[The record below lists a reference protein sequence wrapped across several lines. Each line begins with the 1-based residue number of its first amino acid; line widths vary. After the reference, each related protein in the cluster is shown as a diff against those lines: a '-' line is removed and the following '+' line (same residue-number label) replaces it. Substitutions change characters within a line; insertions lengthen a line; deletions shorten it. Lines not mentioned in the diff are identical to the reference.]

1 MTNLTKRAMADALKK
16 LLQKRKLEH
25 ITVQDVADEANVSR
39 KTFYYHFHDIYDL
52 LEWLLLEECRE
63 LAHGHEAG
71 AWIQD
76 VAIGLNYATK
86 NREWLQ
92 NIYLSMER
100 PQLERILRKIVEPRI
115 KASFEQA
122 RAGRPVNEEDRQ
134 FVEDIFTYGV
144 TGLFLTWMGEGMRDD
159 AVFLQ
164 DKLVLFFEDS
174 IKLMV
179 DRCVAEADKN

>member
-52 LEWLLLEECRE
+52 VEWLLLEECRE

-86 NREWLQ
+86 NWE
-92 NIYLSMER
+92 
-100 PQLERILRKIVEPRI
+100 
-115 KASFEQA
+115 
-122 RAGRPVNEEDRQ
+122 
-134 FVEDIFTYGV
+134 
-144 TGLFLTWMGEGMRDD
+144 
-159 AVFLQ
+159 
-164 DKLVLFFEDS
+164 
-174 IKLMV
+174 
-179 DRCVAEADKN
+179 

>member
-52 LEWLLLEECRE
+52 VEWLLLEECRE
-63 LAHGHEAG
+63 LARGHEAG

-76 VAIGLNYATK
+76 VTIGLNYATK

-100 PQLERILRKIVEPRI
+100 PQLERILRKIVELRI